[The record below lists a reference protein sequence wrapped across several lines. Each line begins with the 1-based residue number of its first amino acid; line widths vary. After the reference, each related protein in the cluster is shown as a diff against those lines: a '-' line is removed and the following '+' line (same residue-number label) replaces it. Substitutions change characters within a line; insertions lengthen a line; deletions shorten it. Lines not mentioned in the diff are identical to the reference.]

1 MVEDD
6 PSVRQL
12 AVRLLQSL
20 GYATVAAAD
29 ADTALQVLE
38 NTPAVT
44 LLFSDVVLP
53 GGRNGVALAR
63 EARRR
68 RPALKVLLTSGY
80 TEQNLLPQDRAEA
93 GFAFLSKPY
102 HRAQLASRLQALL
115 GNGAQHE
122 V

>member
-1 MVEDD
+1 LVVEDD
-6 PSVRQL
+6 PS
-12 AVRLLQSL
+12 VRLLQSL
-20 GYATVAAAD
+20 GYATVAAED
-29 ADTALQVLE
+29 ADTGLHVLE
-38 NTPAVT
+38 NTPAVA

-53 GGRNGVALAR
+53 GGRDGVALAR

-80 TEQNLLPQDRAEA
+80 TEQNLLPRNSSEE

-102 HRAQLASRLQALL
+102 HRAQLASRLQTLL

-122 V
+122 A